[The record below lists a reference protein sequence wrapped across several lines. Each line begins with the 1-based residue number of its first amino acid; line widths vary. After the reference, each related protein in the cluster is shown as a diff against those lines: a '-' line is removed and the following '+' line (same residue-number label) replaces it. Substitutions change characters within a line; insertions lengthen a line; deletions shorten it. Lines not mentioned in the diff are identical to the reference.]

1 MAQDPRKFLFSSD
14 YPMPVIVYKLTG
26 NVTVTPSDINKTVTV
41 KHNLGFK
48 PLIMGVWSLA
58 SNFTPSQD
66 IANTDDWTSLVS
78 GDNTE
83 MISCYV
89 SSDATNVYIEAQN
102 LSLNNKTF
110 YWRLFAYAPPGY
122 TGETP
127 VVADTTNFSFSSEFN
142 YQKLAMSGD
151 TGTIAY
157 GSSSTIAHN
166 LGYVPQVRVWQEE
179 NGKVT
184 PSRYVFSYNIS
195 GYRGGPRI
203 TSSNLVITNLDVIDA
218 QEETAKKY
226 YYHIYGDAS

>member
-1 MAQDPRKFLFSSD
+1 MAQDPRHFLFSSD
-14 YPMPVIVYKLTG
+14 YPMPVIVYQSASNT
-26 NVTVTPSDINKTVTV
+26 TVTPAEIIKTVTIA
-41 KHNLGFK
+41 HNLGFV
-48 PLIMGVWSLA
+48 PLIMGVWA
-58 SNFTPSQD
+58 TNSNFIPCQD
-66 IANTDDWTSLVS
+66 IADTEDWTSLVS

-83 MISCYV
+83 MISCFV
-89 SSDATNVYIEAQN
+89 SADATNVYIECQN
-102 LSLNNKTF
+102 LTNRDISY

-127 VVADTTNFSFSSEFN
+127 KITDTTHFNFNSEFN
-142 YQKLAMSGD
+142 YQKLAISGD